1 MSEEMMSNDERSAI
15 LKQVLGASAPK
26 KEIKESINTPKKSS
40 DIPEGNAVLSQPTFG
55 ELLEQSITIREGIKQ
70 EEKIEEKEMD
80 STREAAIGLS
90 RMDIL
95 EGWNL

>member
-1 MSEEMMSNDERSAI
+1 MMAIAI
-15 LKQVLGASAPK
+15 L
-26 KEIKESINTPKKSS
+26 IHN
-40 DIPEGNAVLSQPTFG
+40 IPEGTAALSQPTFG
-55 ELLEQSITIREGIKQ
+55 ELLEQTIDIREGIKQ

-80 STREAAIGLS
+80 STREAAIEVS